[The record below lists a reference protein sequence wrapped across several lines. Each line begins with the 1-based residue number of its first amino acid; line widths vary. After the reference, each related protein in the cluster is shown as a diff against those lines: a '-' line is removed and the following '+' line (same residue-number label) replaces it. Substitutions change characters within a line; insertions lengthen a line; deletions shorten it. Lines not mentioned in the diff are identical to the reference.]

1 MRPVTPIRWK
11 LMQNTVVRRMLVC
24 EFIQES
30 NSFNPVLCGSD
41 CFSSSGVNQG
51 GALLQS
57 NGLKGET
64 VEGIHHTLKVRGVHV
79 CDGIYMRSKSGG
91 PVKQEVIDDFLQK
104 MLTIIKADGP
114 FEGIIVSLHG
124 ATISDKSMDVCGDI
138 LQSIRGWVGPKTII
152 SVSCDLHANVTSKMM
167 RNSDFI
173 CGYQTYPHL
182 DHYSVG
188 CRVATLACDK
198 LEGRTLVNA
207 RVTLPIMAPAHANNT
222 TQGKL
227 RYLIERGHSLVA
239 TGKIVDFTIF
249 QVQPW
254 LDISE
259 IASCVVV
266 TAENTE
272 ASITYAKE
280 LAHKLF
286 QFRLEIQGDTLS
298 SIDEVVHLALQND
311 SGRPVVL
318 VDSADSPNAGACGDS
333 ATVINHILKYK
344 DSLRCAVTV
353 LDKSAV
359 MKAFSVGVN
368 NKADFLLGAS
378 LAPQLSTPVL
388 VKDAFIKSLHN
399 GTFLLEGPAERGQM
413 RNLGLCAVIEI
424 GYVQILITSKS
435 ENAGDLQFY
444 RGFGIEPTLCRLV
457 SVKACSS
464 LRASYDP
471 ISSQVINTDTPGAA
485 GPNLLTLPFQ
495 HLPKPF
501 YPFQEIS
508 EEHIGNPEVF

>member
-1 MRPVTPIRWK
+1 
-11 LMQNTVVRRMLVC
+11 MQNTVVSRMLIC
-24 EFIQES
+24 EFLQES
-30 NSFNPVLCGSD
+30 NSFNPVLCGPD
-41 CFSSSGVNQG
+41 CFSSNDINQG

-57 NGLKGET
+57 TEMNGET
-64 VEGIHHTLKVRGVHV
+64 IEGILHTLKVRGVHS

-114 FEGIIVSLHG
+114 FEGVIVSLHG
-124 ATISDKSMDVCGDI
+124 ATISDKSTDVCGDI

-152 SVSCDLHANVTSKMM
+152 SVSCDLHANVTNKMM
-167 RNSDFI
+167 CNSDFI

-198 LEGRTLVNA
+198 LEGRTLVNT
-207 RVTLPIMAPAHANNT
+207 RVTIPVMAPAHANNT
-222 TQGKL
+222 IQGKL
-227 RYLIERGHSLVA
+227 RNLIERGHTLIA

-266 TAENTE
+266 TAENKE
-272 ASITYAKE
+272 ASIMYAQE
-280 LAHKLF
+280 LAQKLF
-286 QFRLEIQGDTLS
+286 QFRLEIQGSKLS
-298 SIDEVVHLALQND
+298 SIDEVVRLALQND
-311 SGRPVVL
+311 SGKPVVL

-333 ATVINHILKYK
+333 ATVIKHVLKYK

-353 LDKSAV
+353 LDKNAV
-359 MKAFSVGVN
+359 MKAFSIGVN

-378 LAPQLSTPVL
+378 LAPKLSNPVL
-388 VKDAFIKSLHN
+388 VKNAFVKSLHK
-399 GTFLLEGPAERGQM
+399 GTFLLGGPAERGQL
-413 RNLGLCAVIEI
+413 RNLGLCAVIVI

-444 RGFGIEPTLCRLV
+444 RGFGIEPTLCQLV

-471 ISSQVINTDTPGAA
+471 ISSKVINTETPGAA
-485 GPNLLTLPFQ
+485 GPNLLKLPFQ

-508 EEHIGNPEVF
+508 EDHIGNPEVF